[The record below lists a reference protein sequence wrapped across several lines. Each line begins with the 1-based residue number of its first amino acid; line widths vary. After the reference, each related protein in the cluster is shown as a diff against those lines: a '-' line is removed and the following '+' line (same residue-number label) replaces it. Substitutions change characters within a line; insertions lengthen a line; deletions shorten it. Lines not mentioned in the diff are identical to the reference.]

1 MKKILISS
9 LVLLAIFTVS
19 CSKKS
24 NSGSHT
30 IKYTVGGSSKLNVSY
45 TDAGMT
51 AKTVSGVDSS
61 WTYTFSTSATG
72 QLVHL
77 SVTSVN
83 GTEVDGVIYFDGQQ
97 STQNNSA
104 SGTINISA
112 QIP

>member
-19 CSKKS
+19 CSKK
-24 NSGSHT
+24 NDAGHT
-30 IKYTVGGSSKLNVSY
+30 VKYTVGGTAKLNVTY
-45 TDAGMT
+45 TDGSMT
-51 AKTVSGVDSS
+51 AKTVTGVDSS
-61 WTYTFSTSATG
+61 WTYTFNTSATG

-77 SVTSVN
+77 SVTSVD
-83 GTEVDGVIYFDGQQ
+83 GSEVDGVIYIDGQQ

>member
-9 LVLLAIFTVS
+9 LIIFTLFTVS

-24 NSGSHT
+24 DSGHT
-30 IKYTVGGSSKLNVSY
+30 VKYTVGGSSKLNVTY
-45 TDAGMT
+45 TDGSIT
-51 AKTVSGVDSS
+51 AKTVTGVDPS

-77 SVTSVN
+77 AVTSVD
-83 GTEVDGVIYFDGQQ
+83 GTEVNGVIYFDGQQ

-104 SGTINISA
+104 SGTVNISA

>member
-1 MKKILISS
+1 MKKILIGS

-24 NSGSHT
+24 DSGHT
-30 IKYTVGGSSKLNVSY
+30 VKYTVGGSSKLNVSY
-45 TDAGMT
+45 TGAGMT

-61 WTYTFSTSATG
+61 WTYTFSSSATG

-77 SVTSVN
+77 SVTSVD
-83 GTEVDGVIYFDGQQ
+83 GSEVDGVIYFDGQQ

-104 SGTINISA
+104 SGTIDISA

>member
-1 MKKILISS
+1 MKKILIIL
-9 LVLLAIFTVS
+9 LVFLSIFTIS

-24 NSGSHT
+24 NGGHT
-30 IKYTVGGSSKLNVSY
+30 VKYTVGGSSKLNVTY
-45 TDAGMT
+45 TDGSLT

-61 WTYTFSTSATG
+61 WTYTFNTSATG

-77 SVTSVN
+77 TVTSVD
-83 GTEVDGVIYFDGQQ
+83 GSEVSGVIYFDGQQ

-104 SGTINISA
+104 SGTIDISA

>member
-9 LVLLAIFTVS
+9 LVLFTIFTIS

-24 NSGSHT
+24 DSGHT
-30 IKYTVGGSSKLNVSY
+30 VKYTVGGSSKLNVTY
-45 TDAGMT
+45 TAAGMT

-61 WTYTFSTSATG
+61 WTYTFSSSATG

-77 SVTSVN
+77 SVTSVD
-83 GTEVDGVIYFDGQQ
+83 GSEVDGVIYFDGQQ

>member
-9 LVLLAIFTVS
+9 FIIFAIFTIS

-24 NSGSHT
+24 NSGHT
-30 IKYTVGGSSKLNVSY
+30 VKYTIGGSSKLDVNY
-45 TDAGMT
+45 TDANMI

-61 WTYTFSTSATG
+61 WTYTFTTSATG

-77 SVTSVN
+77 AVTSVD
-83 GTEVDGVIYFDGQQ
+83 GTEVNGVIYFDGQQ

-104 SGTINISA
+104 SGTIDISA